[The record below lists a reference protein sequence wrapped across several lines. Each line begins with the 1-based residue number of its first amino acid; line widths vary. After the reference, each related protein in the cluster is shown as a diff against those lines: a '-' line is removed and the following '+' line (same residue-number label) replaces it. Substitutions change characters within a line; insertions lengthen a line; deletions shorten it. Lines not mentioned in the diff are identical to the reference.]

1 MPCSAQGKGRGG
13 TDVLQVGAD
22 RQLIS
27 LPSVGLVIDDT
38 SGYLTGNHGCLF
50 WMLADGQIG
59 SCQQC
64 AQTRASNRAAPM
76 PARRPQRFHDSNVPS
91 ISWRVVYQQDGRLAD
106 EQTKE
111 GAG

>member
-1 MPCSAQGKGRGG
+1 MCPAVPKARGEGVPTCCRSAQ
-13 TDVLQVGAD
+13 TDN
-22 RQLIS
+22 
-27 LPSVGLVIDDT
+27 LVIDDT